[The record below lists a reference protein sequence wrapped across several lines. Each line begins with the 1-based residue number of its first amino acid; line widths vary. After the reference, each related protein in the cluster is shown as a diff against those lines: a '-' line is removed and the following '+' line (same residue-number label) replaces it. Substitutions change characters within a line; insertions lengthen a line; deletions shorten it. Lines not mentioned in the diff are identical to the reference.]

1 MRTSKKERKKN
12 ALNFYRTFMNSNCN
26 KAAIVVW
33 RVPSS
38 NPNRNIWR
46 FMAVPSTLAYMEKPV
61 VIAES
66 AFGINGCF
74 TEFLQNVET
83 KECCQK
89 QYFDDGYNDWLEE
102 EYGFRITYKD
112 GLVFMLERSEV
123 SNMPERREVSKYKFF
138 TYLYK
143 LKSYLL
149 MLENIFGAAGLTKK
163 DNIFADKIRAC
174 ENLVELT
181 ELLKEACEDVKD
193 DIPKSLF
200 EEWDNCVREVYADKC
215 HHGIDSYEIENFNL
229 IKLFLE
235 SFEYLFREYVIY
247 DDRTATGTESFEVQL
262 HGFNDYKLYFEVEKD
277 AYTFVEK
284 FNPKP
289 YMLFE
294 KENGVWT
301 RMYNGSFFWPLGVDI
316 ED

>member
-38 NPNRNIWR
+38 NPNRNICR

-66 AFGINGCF
+66 ASGIAGCF
-74 TEFLQNVET
+74 TEFLQHVGTE
-83 KECCQK
+83 ECPQK
-89 QYFDDGYNDWLEE
+89 RYFDDGYNDWLEE
-102 EYGFRITYKD
+102 ECGFRITYKD
-112 GLVFMLERSEV
+112 GLVFMIER
-123 SNMPERREVSKYKFF
+123 NDVSKYDFF
-138 TYLYK
+138 TYLEK
-143 LKSYLL
+143 LKSFLL
-149 MLENIFGAAGLTKK
+149 MLENVFGAAGLTMK
-163 DNIFADKIRAC
+163 DNIFTDKIRTC
-174 ENLVELT
+174 KNLLELT
-181 ELLKEACEDVKD
+181 ELLKEACEDVKG

-200 EEWDNCVREVYADKC
+200 EEWDNCVKEVYADKY

-229 IKLFLE
+229 INLFLE
-235 SFEYLFREYVIY
+235 SFEYLFREYIIY
-247 DDRTATGTESFEVQL
+247 DDRSATGTESFELQL
-262 HGFNDYKLYFEVEKD
+262 HGFNDYKLYFETEKD

-289 YMLFE
+289 YTLFE
-294 KENGVWT
+294 RLNGVWT
-301 RMYNGSFFWPLGVDI
+301 SIYHSI
-316 ED
+316 